1 MKKVKIERIK
11 DLFDERTCRILLNNV
26 EHRGECHKNA
36 TFMYIILQTVENKV
50 KYVEGYLGICG
61 HVINSFERN
70 GVTHYFDISQE
81 WLIEKGYKSEEDF
94 TDEFDVVYEEFGDV
108 IMNKVLKEGRS
119 RLYKVK
125 IFIWLDNKYVTH
137 KFKECYEVA

>member
-1 MKKVKIERIK
+1 MGNTNVKRVKIERIK
-11 DLFDERTCRILLNNV
+11 DLFDKETCQQMLNSV
-26 EHRGECHKNA
+26 KGQGECHRNA
-36 TFMYIILQTVENKV
+36 VFMYTLLKNFENKV

-81 WLIEKGYKSEEDF
+81 WLINKGMKVEF
-94 TDEFDVVYEEFGDV
+94 NDEFDVIYEEFGNV
-108 IMNKVLKEGRS
+108 IFKKVIKESRS

-125 IFIWLDNKYVTH
+125 KFIWLDTDY
-137 KFKECYEVA
+137 CQIA